1 MDALWSLQALLLV
14 ALELAAFGVQV
25 FAFVDALRQRPDAY
39 TAAGKLTKR
48 LWLLI
53 TGIAFAVGII
63 FVINQLQA
71 PAYMG
76 YVFHPINIVA
86 LVAAGVY
93 LADVRPAIRSITGG
107 GGSSGPYGGW

>member
-1 MDALWSLQALLLV
+1 MSALWSLQALLLV
-14 ALELAAFGVQV
+14 ALELAAFGVQA
-25 FAFVDALRQRPDAY
+25 FAFVDALRQRTDAF

-53 TGIAFAVGII
+53 TGVAFAIGII
-63 FVINQLQA
+63 FLINQLQA
-71 PAYMG
+71 PDYMG

-93 LADVRPAIRSITGG
+93 LADVRPAIKQITGG
-107 GGSSGPYGGW
+107 GNAGPYGGW